1 MMTPK
6 KRSAT
11 TRPSPVASRRRSA
24 PLNRE
29 AIVQAALALLDEGGL
44 AAFSTRRL
52 GERLQ
57 CEAMSIYHHFP
68 SKQHLLDA
76 LVEHAIASVEVPSPG
91 PDNAAR
97 LRVLVQSY
105 RAMARRWPALF
116 PLVAVHRLNTPA
128 GVRFI
133 ESILALIGAVNGGDE
148 EGTAR
153 QFRAVGYY
161 LIGAGLEETAG
172 YAQGPSAA
180 EPVSEA
186 YIAAHCPH
194 LVAVAPYFRSE
205 HWDAT
210 FDYGIEALL
219 RRVKNKAA
227 TQCAAIPAAR
237 PKRRAESISRSR
249 SR

>member
-1 MMTPK
+1 MTATK
-6 KRSAT
+6 KRSNAA
-11 TRPSPVASRRRSA
+11 RHPPVAAPRRSA
-24 PLNRE
+24 PLSRE
-29 AIVQAALALLDEGGL
+29 AIVQAALALVDAGGL

-52 GERLQ
+52 GERLR
-57 CEAMSIYHHFP
+57 CEAMSIYHHCP

-76 LVEHAIASVEVPSPG
+76 LVEHAIASVEVPPPG
-91 PDNAAR
+91 PGNEAR
-97 LRVLVQSY
+97 LHALVHSY

-133 ESILALIGAVNGGDE
+133 ESIVALIDAVNGGDAE
-148 EGTAR
+148 RTAR

-186 YIAAHCPH
+186 YIAEHCPH
-194 LVAVAPYFRSE
+194 LVAVAPYFRPE

-210 FDYGIEALL
+210 FDYGIEALM
-219 RRVKNKAA
+219 RQGREGAA
-227 TQCAAIPAAR
+227 GRGAAR
-237 PKRRAESISRSR
+237 AAPASATKRRTRSR
-249 SR
+249 

>member
-1 MMTPK
+1 M
-6 KRSAT
+6 AT
-11 TRPSPVASRRRSA
+11 TRKQGSPPRRPAGAPARRAA

-29 AIVQAALALLDEGGL
+29 VIVQAALALVDEGGL

-52 GERLQ
+52 GERLR

-76 LVEHAIASVEVPSPG
+76 LVEHAIASVEVPPPG
-91 PDNAAR
+91 PDNEAR
-97 LRVLVQSY
+97 LRALVHSY

-133 ESILALIGAVNGGDE
+133 ESIVALIDAVNGGDAE
-148 EGTAR
+148 RTAR

-161 LIGAGLEETAG
+161 LVGAGLEETAG

-186 YIAAHCPH
+186 YIAEHCPH
-194 LVAVAPYFRSE
+194 LVAVAPYFRPE

-210 FDYGIEALL
+210 FDYGIEALM
-219 RRVKNKAA
+219 RGAREDAA
-227 TQCAAIPAAR
+227 VRAAERATPASGTR
-237 PKRRAESISRSR
+237 RRARSR
-249 SR
+249 